1 MWFFWQT
8 CHTFFSLGLPELE
21 RFAMSDFTL
30 EDLDNAVEQQFAP
43 FRFTAEGEEFVLRNP
58 SRLGDTDRKAVLEN
72 IRKLE
77 SLQANEDNDEPVD
90 FNFVLG
96 AIQALLKTVTEDKK
110 GSRLVKVLG
119 DDLARNRLLFEK
131 YMEQIQ
137 GEKA

>member
-1 MWFFWQT
+1 M
-8 CHTFFSLGLPELE
+8 
-21 RFAMSDFTL
+21 
-30 EDLDNAVEQQFAP
+30 
-43 FRFTAEGEEFVLRNP
+43 
-58 SRLGDTDRKAVLEN
+58 EN